1 MRCISCSGSAIL
13 ALCALTT
20 GCGQASPTT
29 APQEVP
35 DVLKKLEEAKR
46 AKAQVDVRVLTQA
59 LQVFKLNH
67 SRYPE
72 SLEELAKSVDGTKPG
87 IEADKL
93 IDPWKARYQ
102 SDPAGPKN
110 KGERPDVWTTAPD
123 GSVIGNWPEKK

>member
-1 MRCISCSGSAIL
+1 MRLISLGGPAVLS
-13 ALCALTT
+13 LCALTT

-29 APQEVP
+29 APQELP
-35 DVLKKLEEAKR
+35 EVLKKLDEAKR
-46 AKAQVDVRVLTQA
+46 AQAQVDVRALTQA
-59 LQVFKLNH
+59 LQAFNLHH

-72 SLEELAKSVDGTKPG
+72 SLVDGTKPI

-93 IDPWKARYQ
+93 IAPWKARYQ
-102 SDPAGPKN
+102 FDPAGPKN